1 MQCIPL
7 TNLSICTAVQ
17 PLRSWS
23 DAARRTIAPAP
34 LGGAAVGGVAPGRN
48 ARVLQF
54 AFHLAMPSADDAAC
68 PHLCLLRAGS
78 SVTAA
83 SVSVQ
88 ATGNGGSAAYD
99 YDLITI
105 GAGSGGV
112 RASRFA
118 TSYGAGGATPARM
131 RRPCIPCARTH
142 THTHKPVPHAAT
154 ATTMMATMV
163 TTVAMLFQAPVSR
176 V

>member
-34 LGGAAVGGVAPGRN
+34 LGGAAVGGVSRPSLSLAQHGRSMGAAPGRN

-142 THTHKPVPHAAT
+142 THTQASAT
-154 ATTMMATMV
+154 C
-163 TTVAMLFQAPVSR
+163 R
-176 V
+176 